1 MRYKIYLEPTLLETS
16 TTDSPL
22 QVGETFMIEADGEAL
37 RCEVTAVSPTADDV
51 DEQGNPVFRAWAR
64 YDVERGVV
72 RRNDVTITFSPPSV
86 GE

>member
-1 MRYKIYLEPTLLETS
+1 MRYNIYLKPKLLETP

-22 QVGETFMIEADGEAL
+22 QVGETFMIEPDGQAL
-37 RCEVTAVSPTADDV
+37 RCEITAVSPTADDV

-64 YDVERGVV
+64 YDVVRGVV
-72 RRNDVTITFSPPSV
+72 RKNDVTITFSPPSV